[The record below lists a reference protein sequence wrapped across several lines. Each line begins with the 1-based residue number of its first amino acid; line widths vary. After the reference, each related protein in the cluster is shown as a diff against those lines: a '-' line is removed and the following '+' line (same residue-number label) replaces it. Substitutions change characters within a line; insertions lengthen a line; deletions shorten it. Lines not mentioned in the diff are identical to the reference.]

1 MNEIII
7 KECVNKYPTPIY
19 LYDQEKI
26 EINFKKLKDAVF
38 PQAEIFYSMKAN
50 PLLGICQMLRNN
62 GSGIEVAS
70 KGEMYVALQA
80 GFAPENIVF
89 TSPGKTMEDI
99 KYAIDKRIKLINVES
114 FEEAELVN
122 EIAAT
127 QNQCMAIALRI
138 NPQVVFSNAKIK
150 MSGVASQFGIEESS
164 ISQEF
169 INAIFALKNVTLM
182 GIQVYMG
189 TDILLASDIIHNTE
203 YIINLAI
210 RMEDEFHLKFKY
222 LNMGG
227 GFGIPYFGKE
237 TSLDMDE
244 LKNAMEKL
252 YEKYNERLQ
261 GMELI
266 FESGRYIM
274 AEAGV
279 YVTKVLY
286 RKKSKGQ
293 KYLVCDGGSNFHA
306 ASAFLGRFVR
316 SNFSMYVLGRN
327 EDETEETNIT
337 GPLCTPTDVIG
348 QNVMVSSKAQ
358 PGDYVVVNKSG
369 AYGLTHSPCLFLGHE
384 MPIEVMH
391 NNGTYMV
398 LRERE
403 LVSNILTNQKKLE
416 E

>member
-138 NPQVVFSNAKIK
+138 NPQVVFSNAKI
-150 MSGVASQFGIEESS
+150 AL
-164 ISQEF
+164 
-169 INAIFALKNVTLM
+169 IN
-182 GIQVYMG
+182 
-189 TDILLASDIIHNTE
+189 S
-203 YIINLAI
+203 
-210 RMEDEFHLKFKY
+210 
-222 LNMGG
+222 
-227 GFGIPYFGKE
+227 
-237 TSLDMDE
+237 
-244 LKNAMEKL
+244 
-252 YEKYNERLQ
+252 
-261 GMELI
+261 
-266 FESGRYIM
+266 
-274 AEAGV
+274 
-279 YVTKVLY
+279 
-286 RKKSKGQ
+286 
-293 KYLVCDGGSNFHA
+293 
-306 ASAFLGRFVR
+306 
-316 SNFSMYVLGRN
+316 
-327 EDETEETNIT
+327 
-337 GPLCTPTDVIG
+337 
-348 QNVMVSSKAQ
+348 
-358 PGDYVVVNKSG
+358 
-369 AYGLTHSPCLFLGHE
+369 
-384 MPIEVMH
+384 
-391 NNGTYMV
+391 
-398 LRERE
+398 
-403 LVSNILTNQKKLE
+403 
-416 E
+416 